1 MDSFFKKMK
10 TKNVSDDD
18 NIAIMRRLNLNNDWK
33 LRMDEFS
40 FGVLP

>member
-33 LRMDEFS
+33 LRIDEFLL
-40 FGVLP
+40 GVLP

>member
-18 NIAIMRRLNLNNDWK
+18 NIAIMRRLNLNNDWR
-33 LRMDEFS
+33 LRIDEFLL
-40 FGVLP
+40 GVLP